1 MSHSSSHRTEW
12 AGRVEEDGVSS
23 RSDNFRR
30 RIKKVR
36 ESFNLEPV
44 GWRRTWEGFGTK
56 GVEGWKGYERNMAER
71 KTEAEMKEACSPLL
85 WSLLIQVTL
94 TFCLCHSVTL
104 NHIWITYCR
113 NELWFFLDIQV
124 YFVKHRLYFAAEKLG
139 SFSAA
144 CNVLP
149 AHPECSWRS
158 GDSSVMS
165 ITTKSGL
172 ACMHLCLYLH
182 ALSLNKVS
190 HDYIHNSVY
199 LFTLLSFL
207 VVNFFLT
214 SDGLVAWLGT
224 EAELGWAACLSLLL
238 LFVGFL
244 VLPFGFIFHW
254 VFAEKMNRLAYLSII
269 RFQLMKCLQ

>member
-1 MSHSSSHRTEW
+1 M
-12 AGRVEEDGVSS
+12 
-23 RSDNFRR
+23 
-30 RIKKVR
+30 I
-36 ESFNLEPV
+36 
-44 GWRRTWEGFGTK
+44 
-56 GVEGWKGYERNMAER
+56 
-71 KTEAEMKEACSPLL
+71 
-85 WSLLIQVTL
+85 
-94 TFCLCHSVTL
+94 
-104 NHIWITYCR
+104 
-113 NELWFFLDIQV
+113 FLDIQDLLCKAQIV
-124 YFVKHRLYFAAEKLG
+124 LCCREAWFFLCSLY
-139 SFSAA
+139 
-144 CNVLP
+144 VLP

-182 ALSLNKVS
+182 ALSLNKVC

-199 LFTLLSFL
+199 LFTSLSFL